1 MSAFFQS
8 ATILLREG
16 LEALLVIAAL
26 AAYLR
31 KAGAQQRL
39 PALYAGAGTAIVAS
53 IFAAALFETFNNGA
67 HSDILEGV
75 VILLAAGLMLYVS
88 GWLLVRRIQWLGKGF

>member
-39 PALYAGAGTAIVAS
+39 PALYAGAGTAMSYAGFWVTRRSGGVGCRHFDDLDA
-53 IFAAALFETFNNGA
+53 IFKSDTCDDLGQVICAFEL
-67 HSDILEGV
+67 SPCC
-75 VILLAAGLMLYVS
+75 
-88 GWLLVRRIQWLGKGF
+88 